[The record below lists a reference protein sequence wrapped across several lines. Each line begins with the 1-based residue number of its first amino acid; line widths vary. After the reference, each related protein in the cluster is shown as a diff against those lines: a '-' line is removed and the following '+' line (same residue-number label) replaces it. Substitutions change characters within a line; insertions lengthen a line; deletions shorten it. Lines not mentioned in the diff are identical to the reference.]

1 MGNWVW
7 PKQVPWLG
15 LTQDNPPLASGAFY
29 CLLDLLV
36 VMATRRWV
44 APEAVP
50 AAHAPSYPASPMST
64 PSIASHQDAT
74 LSARSSSR

>member
-1 MGNWVW
+1 MR
-7 PKQVPWLG
+7 PEHVPWLG

-29 CLLDLLV
+29 CVLDLLV

-44 APEAVP
+44 APEP
-50 AAHAPSYPASPMST
+50 APPSPPAPAYPPASPESN
-64 PSIASHQDAT
+64 PSIASHQAAT